1 MWSAGPQRR
10 GDEQTMTMA
19 DDAGQTAARRVRA
32 RRHAGLPKWARRVW
46 HILVRPGVPGA
57 RLAKQIEDFVGGGR
71 ALFWQRQGMYM
82 GSALLAGFYYD
93 LMLAIVFMCML
104 QVTEVLDT
112 WVSTI
117 AVRRAHESSAM
128 ARRMQGALLLTSSLS
143 ALTVSAFTVAVA
155 VMEGPGQ
162 HLTPLFFLFAAG
174 LFAAVNNHQ
183 LPRVLFV
190 RLLIYGAVFIY
201 VPVRDLLI
209 VRPALSSELWMQ
221 LATVLFV
228 LFFVIECSV
237 IFLRLYRKGLDSLD
251 ELRRERDRAQAA
263 LEVKS
268 QFVST
273 VSHELRTPLTSILG
287 SLSLAQTGAFDKDP
301 ARMQEVI
308 EIAYKN
314 SKRLQELIN
323 DLLDLQK
330 IESGQMRYSFD
341 SVNLG
346 ELVAESVCMM
356 HGYAQQSD
364 VILKIEAQDANAW
377 VNGDKGRISQVMNNL
392 LSNAVKFSS
401 AGGTVRVSVRR
412 HEGKALVSVADSGIG
427 IPPGSRELVF
437 GTFSQVDSSD
447 HRAHQ
452 GTGLGLSI
460 TEKIVVAHGGS
471 IDYDSTLGEGTVF
484 TVALDLI
491 EHPAAAAIAAA

>member
-1 MWSAGPQRR
+1 MAMTRDAGHMARKGPRSHRR
-10 GDEQTMTMA
+10 G
-19 DDAGQTAARRVRA
+19 GLPHRVR
-32 RRHAGLPKWARRVW
+32 RIW
-46 HILVRPGVPGA
+46 HILVRPRVPGP
-57 RLAKQIEDFVGGGR
+57 RLAKQIEDFVLGGR

-93 LMLAIVFMCML
+93 LVLAIAFMCML
-104 QVTEVLDT
+104 QLTEVLDT
-112 WVSTI
+112 WVSKL
-117 AVRRAHESSAM
+117 ALLRAHKSSAA
-128 ARRMQGALLLTSSLS
+128 ARRMQTALLLTSALS

-155 VMEGPGQ
+155 VLEGPGQ

-183 LPRVLFV
+183 LPRVLLV

-237 IFLRLYRKGLDSLD
+237 IFLRLYRRGLDSLD

-301 ARMQEVI
+301 GRMQEVI

-341 SVNLG
+341 TVNLD
-346 ELVAESVCMM
+346 ELVAEAVSMM

-364 VILKIEAQDANAW
+364 VAVVIEARAPDAW
-377 VNGDKGRISQVMNNL
+377 ISGDKGRIAQVMNNL
-392 LSNAVKFSS
+392 LSNAVKFSN
-401 AGGTVRVSVRR
+401 AGGTVRVSVRQK
-412 HEGKALVSVADSGIG
+412 EGKALVSVTDSGIG
-427 IPPGSRELVF
+427 IPPGSRDVVF

-460 TEKIVVAHGGS
+460 TEKIVKAHGGS
-471 IDYDSTLGEGTVF
+471 IDYESVLGEGTIF
-484 TVALDLI
+484 TVGFDRV